1 MAGSGAVSP
10 NDMRLGWPA
19 LMHRTLADLAFS
31 HNRRMDGRGL
41 HNSRRLHLQVWP
53 CMVRTADEAW
63 QETALQMSI
72 ICGRPLRVEVDH
84 TCLLCAWPL
93 GMLSKRLGQQT

>member
-19 LMHRTLADLAFS
+19 LMHRTLAELAFS

-53 CMVRTADEAW
+53 CIACSVDGAW
-63 QETALQMSI
+63 QETAVQKLVL
-72 ICGRPLRVEVDH
+72 CCRHLTTAVGH

-93 GMLSKRLGQQT
+93 GMLVEGLNTA